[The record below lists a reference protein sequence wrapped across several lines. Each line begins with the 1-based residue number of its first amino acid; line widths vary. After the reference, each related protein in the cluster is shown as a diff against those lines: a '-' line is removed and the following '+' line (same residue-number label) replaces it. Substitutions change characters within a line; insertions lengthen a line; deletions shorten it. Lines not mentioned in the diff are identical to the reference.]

1 MNKWAAMMKEFYCP
15 TVDYNTGAQYWNHF
29 TQLPWLQGIT
39 LESFPF
45 KSVVFWLFKVSVNYS
60 NPQH

>member
-1 MNKWAAMMKEFYCP
+1 MKEFYCP